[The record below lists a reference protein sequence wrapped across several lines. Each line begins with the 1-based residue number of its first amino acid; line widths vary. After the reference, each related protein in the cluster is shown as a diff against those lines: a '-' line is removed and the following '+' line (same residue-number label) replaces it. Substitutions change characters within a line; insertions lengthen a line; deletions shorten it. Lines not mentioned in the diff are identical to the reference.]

1 MASSQAIGGR
11 VSPPIAGN
19 GGVFIIKVEN
29 QSAVPN
35 PAGDIGQQQAELIVG
50 LRRAYSDPRIINEML
65 KKTVKITDDRHKF
78 F

>member
-1 MASSQAIGGR
+1 
-11 VSPPIAGN
+11 
-19 GGVFIIKVEN
+19 
-29 QSAVPN
+29 VPN
-35 PAGDIGQQQAELIVG
+35 PAGDVGQQQAELIVG